1 VPLKYPSTQVPKYP
15 KKSKPRMTNSAAG
28 AFFSSFRAW
37 AFRVSLGTW
46 VFGYLMARTIN
57 VVHAKEAYLSA
68 IRTSPFISAK
78 CSPKRQTWS
87 ASRKYGLF
95 CPSLRGRTGCV
106 LEPALVLGHFPARSS
121 LEKRPYFETVWIGTT
136 LSHPCMVTTARLRI
150 SQKVAKDTK
159 GRTGGAP

>member
-1 VPLKYPSTQVPKYP
+1 MPLKYPNNQVPKYP

-68 IRTSPFISAK
+68 IRDRPFV
-78 CSPKRQTWS
+78 
-87 ASRKYGLF
+87 RK
-95 CPSLRGRTGCV
+95 SLRRNDAFFEMWVSDG
-106 LEPALVLGHFPARSS
+106 LS
-121 LEKRPYFETVWIGTT
+121 L
-136 LSHPCMVTTARLRI
+136 LSYP
-150 SQKVAKDTK
+150 S
-159 GRTGGAP
+159 